1 MHSKKTTWKNSLTLN
16 GERKCF
22 HITCFLRL
30 RQPQP
35 WWNTTPT
42 LMKHNPNLDGTQH
55 CMSMSLHV
63 FFATF
68 GRYEPLGHAPR
79 DVNRMPTDSLYSHLI
94 LKALVYL
101 TSSLLRTNKK
111 PRKKTPAHQPHHT
124 NPPFPPFPPKKRAKS
139 FANSRAKNP
148 SPGKGS
154 TFRRGLWWTHDTGSW
169 QPRVWSLLRR
179 SYLTTNKSD
188 RSKNVTGHSGH
199 PTKVVRGS
207 NFQFQRGRFDSRFLD
222 SSVS

>member
-124 NPPFPPFPPKKRAKS
+124 NPPFPPFPPKKTGQILRQLPGQKS
-139 FANSRAKNP
+139 FARKRVHLP
-148 SPGKGS
+148 
-154 TFRRGLWWTHDTGSW
+154 
-169 QPRVWSLLRR
+169 PRPLVDPR
-179 SYLTTNKSD
+179 YGVLTTKSLIPSSAILSD
-188 RSKNVTGHSGH
+188 NQQVRSIEKRNGAFRASNRSGS
-199 PTKVVRGS
+199 RL
-207 NFQFQRGRFDSRFLD
+207 QFPISKG
-222 SSVS
+222 